1 MNALLS
7 LSRAIDGM
15 SERIGRLVYWLVLAV
30 VLISAANASVRKA
43 FNYSSNAF
51 LEIQWYLF
59 SVIFLLGAG
68 YVLLHNAHVR
78 IDIIAGRLS
87 ARAQN
92 WIDVFGIIFFLFPMA
107 LVIMKLS
114 WPLFMDSFT
123 RNEVSTNAG
132 GLIIWP
138 ARLLVPIGFLL
149 LIVQGVSELIKR
161 IAFLKG
167 LIPNPLDKAHGKT
180 AEEELAE
187 EIALQRARDEQGSRT

>member
-1 MNALLS
+1 
-7 LSRAIDGM
+7 
-15 SERIGRLVYWLVLAV
+15 
-30 VLISAANASVRKA
+30 
-43 FNYSSNAF
+43 
-51 LEIQWYLF
+51 
-59 SVIFLLGAG
+59 
-68 YVLLHNAHVR
+68 
-78 IDIIAGRLS
+78 
-87 ARAQN
+87 
-92 WIDVFGIIFFLFPMA
+92 
-107 LVIMKLS
+107 MKLS